1 VEVAVDGRRQ
11 IIPRRPLDQVQLER
25 SRGQAVEAGKDLRSN
40 GQLDPL
46 DSDDD
51 LGWYAPADGA
61 NLVPQRLED
70 VFGVVAVA
78 ADRRVVRNGGGSQE
92 VEADD
97 QRSTGGSNRIGQ
109 DQAGAHESESRT
121 RQVLATGQIAP
132 DAMQQHASLQHVMHT
147 PISAGPNLLV

>member
-1 VEVAVDGRRQ
+1 MRQHAIHVGMMHDVRDPSHLGVEQVELVEQHLQWRPAPAGGTGRDVSRRKVEVAVDGRRQ

-61 NLVPQRLED
+61 DLVPQRLEAVIEAFQQLGA
-70 VFGVVAVA
+70 VFQA
-78 ADRRVVRNGGGSQE
+78 APRR
-92 VEADD
+92 
-97 QRSTGGSNRIGQ
+97 
-109 DQAGAHESESRT
+109 
-121 RQVLATGQIAP
+121 
-132 DAMQQHASLQHVMHT
+132 
-147 PISAGPNLLV
+147 